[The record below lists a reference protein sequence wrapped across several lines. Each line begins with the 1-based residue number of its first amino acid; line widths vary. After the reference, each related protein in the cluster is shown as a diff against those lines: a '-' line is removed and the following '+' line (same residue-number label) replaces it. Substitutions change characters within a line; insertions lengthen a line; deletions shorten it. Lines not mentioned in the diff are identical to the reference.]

1 MSGQNHVPLR
11 GIIHKKLT
19 LDFINTNFSKEKS
32 DNEFRLGVLM
42 MPANENSRSTGAD
55 DVSGVLHNRNASFKT
70 LYLVQI
76 SGPGSGSFK

>member
-1 MSGQNHVPLR
+1 
-11 GIIHKKLT
+11 
-19 LDFINTNFSKEKS
+19 
-32 DNEFRLGVLM
+32 M